1 MPIGKGSLQR
11 AAGADKKPVK
21 ATTPKKPVKT
31 DPAKLAAL
39 DVAKVLPE
47 KETAVKEP
55 AAKKP
60 AAKKPAV
67 KKETAI
73 KAAPQPEA
81 APAVTVAVIPSVSPK
96 VVSHLYCELPT
107 YLL

>member
-31 DPAKLAAL
+31 DPAKLAVL

-47 KETAVKEP
+47 KDTAV
-55 AAKKP
+55 
-60 AAKKPAV
+60 KPAV
-67 KKETAI
+67 KKETAV

-81 APAVTVAVIPSVSPK
+81 APAVTAAVIPSVSPE

>member
-31 DPAKLAAL
+31 DPAKLAVL

-47 KETAVKEP
+47 KETAVK
-55 AAKKP
+55 KP

-67 KKETAI
+67 KKETAV

-81 APAVTVAVIPSVSPK
+81 APAVTVAVIPSVSPE

>member
-47 KETAVKEP
+47 KETAVK
-55 AAKKP
+55 KP

-67 KKETAI
+67 KKETAV

-81 APAVTVAVIPSVSPK
+81 APAVTVAVIPSVSPE